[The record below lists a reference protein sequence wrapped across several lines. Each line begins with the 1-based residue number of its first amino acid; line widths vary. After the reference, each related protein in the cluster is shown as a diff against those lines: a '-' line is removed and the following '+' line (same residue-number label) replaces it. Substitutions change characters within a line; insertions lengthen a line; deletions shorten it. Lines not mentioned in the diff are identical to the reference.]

1 MVVEVTDLEAL
12 KKGNF
17 LVDFYTSTC
26 RPCQSMNPILEEVS
40 REMPEVQVAKVEVT
54 RCPDATQ
61 TFGIHCV
68 PTVMLLQD
76 SKVREVSYG
85 LMSKANI
92 RSMVQRHFAPALA

>member
-1 MVVEVTDLEAL
+1 MVVEVTNLETL
-12 KKGNF
+12 KKGKF
-17 LVDFYTSTC
+17 LVDFYTATC
-26 RPCQSMNPILEEVS
+26 GPCRVMNPILEEVS
-40 REMPEVQVAKVEVT
+40 REMPEVQVAKVEMT

-61 TFGIHCV
+61 AFGVHCV

-76 SKVREVSYG
+76 SKVHEVCQG